1 MSLLL
6 STSSLRHLPI
16 PPPPQLGI
24 LCVGSRARRCPM
36 QRSAVLWR
44 SAEAAGTPR
53 RCAPLCAGGS
63 LCRRAGGG
71 DQGILRT
78 AHVVGGG
85 AVVGRVGLTGDGG
98 AGVPFGNVFAIQ
110 IFMRDDEG
118 MLLINSLYY
127 VEAEQLF
134 MSSAFRKFMRGPEV
148 FCVWF
153 MRLP

>member
-1 MSLLL
+1 M
-6 STSSLRHLPI
+6 
-16 PPPPQLGI
+16 
-24 LCVGSRARRCPM
+24 
-36 QRSAVLWR
+36 
-44 SAEAAGTPR
+44 
-53 RCAPLCAGGS
+53 
-63 LCRRAGGG
+63 
-71 DQGILRT
+71 
-78 AHVVGGG
+78 
-85 AVVGRVGLTGDGG
+85 VGRVGLTGDGG